1 MTSRNCALLD
11 RTDIIGRSGFRGA
24 YWWTISKR
32 SKSQPTAAR
41 RASDSSTA
49 VGTCNQAV
57 RRNSGP
63 AGAVSGP
70 FVTAEAAAIVTAA
83 DEIVGVDAGLFP
95 DFSSGGFVVF
105 AAVRVWMRRDDHS
118 PRLSTS

>member
-24 YWWTISKR
+24 YCWAISKR
-32 SKSQPTAAR
+32 SADPTTNVKSQPTAIR

-49 VGTCNQAV
+49 VGTSNQAV

-63 AGAVSGP
+63 AKAVWGP

-83 DEIVGVDAGLFP
+83 DEIVCVDAGLFP
-95 DFSSGGFVVF
+95 GHFVGPLLCLCRG
-105 AAVRVWMRRDDHS
+105 AHLDA
-118 PRLSTS
+118 PR

>member
-1 MTSRNCALLD
+1 MTSRNCN

-24 YWWTISKR
+24 YWWAISKR
-32 SKSQPTAAR
+32 SADPTTNGKSQPTATR

-70 FVTAEAAAIVTAA
+70 FVTAEAAPIVTAA
-83 DEIVGVDAGLFP
+83 GEIVGVDAGLFP
-95 DFSSGGFVVF
+95 GLFVG
-105 AAVRVWMRRDDHS
+105 RLLCLCRDAHLDA
-118 PRLSTS
+118 PQ